1 MPWFS
6 VGEWTSPGSDH
17 CGLCCSHD
25 AGHCSYAPRK
35 SGLLDPS
42 NSIWAG
48 PYWLQA
54 LPRQAI
60 EELFTSLV
68 RSLIHVSSMVL
79 VVRLPLACFLA
90 QAGLDGMPKIRMN
103 TKNRE
108 AWVVSAQ

>member
-1 MPWFS
+1 
-6 VGEWTSPGSDH
+6 
-17 CGLCCSHD
+17 
-25 AGHCSYAPRK
+25 
-35 SGLLDPS
+35 
-42 NSIWAG
+42 
-48 PYWLQA
+48 LQA

-103 TKNRE
+103 IKNRE
-108 AWVVSAQ
+108 AWVVSA